1 MKPITT
7 ATRITTV
14 LAATVTGATLIHA
27 NVTGAECAA
36 PANWKDGL
44 ITPVSNPIY
53 FEDPRITSEVR
64 PIFIQ
69 HWLADSV
76 DFKQAQDV
84 PLGGEVRVYALQLRY
99 ALTDR
104 LALIATK
111 DGYIEFKPE
120 GALAQNHGYGWA
132 DLAAGLKYALVDD
145 VESQTMITPGFT
157 ITLPTGSHKVLQG
170 DGSGEW
176 NLFVSGVKGWDDL
189 HLMGNLGF
197 RIPNNWNQQTVQ
209 AHYSLQLDYRA
220 CNWFV
225 PFVCMNGYTVLTEG
239 GDQLAGLDYSTEMY
253 DLINYGSTDA
263 QGRSQIV
270 MGFGFR
276 SNLAKDLSAG
286 VAYEAGIT
294 GPKGIYDDRITVD
307 MIYRF

>member
-1 MKPITT
+1 MKPITIP
-7 ATRITTV
+7 TRISTV
-14 LAATVTGATLIHA
+14 LAATATGVTLFGAA
-27 NVTGAECAA
+27 AQAAESAA
-36 PANWKDGL
+36 SASWKDGL
-44 ITPVSNPIY
+44 ITPVANPIY

-69 HWLADSV
+69 QWLADTV

-99 ALTDR
+99 ALTEK

-120 GALAQNHGYGWA
+120 GALAGAHGYGWA

-145 VESQTMITPGFT
+145 AESQMMLTPGFT
-157 ITLPTGSHKVLQG
+157 ITLPSGSHKVLQG

-176 NLFVSGVKGWDDL
+176 NLFVSGAKGWNDL

-209 AHYSLQLDYRA
+209 AHYSLQLDYRT
-220 CNWFV
+220 CNWFI

-263 QGRSQIV
+263 QGRSQV
-270 MGFGFR
+270 LLGFGFR
-276 SNLAKDLSAG
+276 SDLAKNISAG
-286 VAYEAGIT
+286 VAYDACVT
-294 GPKGIYDDRITVD
+294 GPKGIYDDRLTVD
-307 MIYRF
+307 MILRF